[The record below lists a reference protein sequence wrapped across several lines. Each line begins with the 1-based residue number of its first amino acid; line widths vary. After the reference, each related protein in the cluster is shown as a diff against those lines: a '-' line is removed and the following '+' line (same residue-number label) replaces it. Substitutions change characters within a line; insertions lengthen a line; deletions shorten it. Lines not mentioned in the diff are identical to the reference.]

1 MNAGNMIW
9 VIPGGHIPLYSTG
22 REPEHTSRDELH
34 LLNMNGQ
41 EATLQIIIY
50 YTNREP
56 SVPYTINIKARA
68 VRSVR
73 FNDLV
78 DPEPLMLDTDYA
90 ILVRSDIPLIVQFT
104 RVATS
109 QPELAGFTSMAF
121 PVDS

>member
-1 MNAGNMIW
+1 MYAGNTIW
-9 VIPGGHIPLYSTG
+9 VIPGGHISLYSTG

-34 LLNMNGQ
+34 LLNTNGQ
-41 EATLQIIIY
+41 EATLHIIIY

-56 SVPYTINIKARA
+56 SAPYTINIKAKT
-68 VRSVR
+68 VRSIR

-90 ILVRSDIPLIVQFT
+90 VLIRSDIPVIVQFT
-104 RVATS
+104 RVDTS